1 LARVKLFMSDYAF
14 FEYRA
19 KMTDT
24 SHQQEGGERVHC
36 LAKMRIAADYGR
48 HDRSDVELEQDA
60 GDMILFTLQ
69 PGPHRKI
76 SHSEI
81 WKVDENRIAELG
93 QASDLAL
100 VGDCAFYFYS
110 S

>member
-1 LARVKLFMSDYAF
+1 MSDYTF

-24 SHQQEGGERVHC
+24 SHQQKEGERVHC
-36 LAKMRIAADYGR
+36 VVKMRIAADYGHHHR
-48 HDRSDVELEQDA
+48 ADVELEQDA
-60 GDMILFTLQ
+60 GDMILFALQ

-81 WKVDENRIAELG
+81 WKVKENRIAELG

-100 VGDCAFYFYS
+100 VGDCAIYFYWS
-110 S
+110 

>member
-1 LARVKLFMSDYAF
+1 MSDYAF

-19 KMTDT
+19 KMTDI
-24 SHQQEGGERVHC
+24 SHQQEEGERVHC
-36 LAKMRIAADYGR
+36 VAKMRIAADFGQHQR
-48 HDRSDVELEQDA
+48 DDVELKQDA

-81 WKVDENRIAELG
+81 WKVNENRINELG
-93 QASDLAL
+93 EGLDLAR
-100 VGDCAFYFYS
+100 VGDCTIYFYAS
-110 S
+110 